1 MVVAVEQTMQK
12 ALAVEVVV
20 EQAMQKALAVEVV
33 VVAELTTQ
41 KASPVDQG

>member
-1 MVVAVEQTMQK
+1 VVVA
-12 ALAVEVVV
+12 V